1 MGFKGPIK
9 SPYPQNVFWILPP
22 PLVAKL
28 TPDGEDCFSQRYD
41 AGQLVDED
49 KPFHGF
55 FFFSTFE
62 MDQLGKS
69 VNTTGKSVF

>member
-1 MGFKGPIK
+1 MVQSNPHTPKMCFE
-9 SPYPQNVFWILPP
+9 YCPP

-28 TPDGEDCFSQRYD
+28 TSDGEDCFSQRYD

-55 FFFSTFE
+55 FFFFF
-62 MDQLGKS
+62 
-69 VNTTGKSVF
+69 NF